1 MVAAPTTWERDATSG
16 SEMHL
21 PRPLFAVLVLAV
33 FSVSLGA
40 GAAVGYG
47 LAAAPVTATYPVR
60 AAGIAGGGGT
70 GTGNSLSTPAATTS
84 GTSHVPTA
92 GPTASQAVPSA
103 APTRTPIA
111 TWPLVA
117 ATASGPPTGF
127 AVRVPVLMFHR
138 VALADQVGDSLPNLV
153 VPPDLFAAQLGALVA
168 AGWRSITAAEL
179 AADLASGIRPRPR
192 TFVITF
198 DDGRSDGYTQAFPIL
213 RRLGLVATFYV
224 ITGRIGTPN
233 SLSASQL
240 QGLAAAG
247 MEIGSHS
254 VDHILLT
261 AAIPSAVRLQLTWS
275 AARIAA
281 VTGQRPTTFAYPL
294 GGVDP
299 LDKTLVRET
308 GYAMAFTVVYGC
320 RMSWQTR
327 LAAPRVRVSPG
338 TSPQY
343 LLHEL
348 EVCTSGA

>member
-1 MVAAPTTWERDATSG
+1 MR
-16 SEMHL
+16 L
-21 PRPLFAVLVLAV
+21 RRPLFAVLALAV
-33 FSVSLGA
+33 FVVSLGA
-40 GAAVGYG
+40 GAAVGYSH
-47 LAAAPVTATYPVR
+47 AAGPVTAMHPTGT
-60 AAGIAGGGGT
+60 AGTAGGIAT
-70 GTGNSLSTPAATTS
+70 GTGNGVSTPAIATTGPS
-84 GTSHVPTA
+84 TVPTA
-92 GPTASQAVPSA
+92 DPTASNAGPSPL
-103 APTRTPIA
+103 PTRTPIA

-127 AVRVPVLMFHR
+127 AVRVPVLMYHR
-138 VALADQVGDSLPNLV
+138 VAPADQVGDSLPGLV
-153 VPPDLFAAQLGALVA
+153 VRPDRFAAQLGALVA

-247 MEIGSHS
+247 MEIGSHT
-254 VDHILLT
+254 VDHVPLNT
-261 AAIPSAVRLQLTWS
+261 AIPSAVRLQLTRS
-275 AARIAA
+275 AAQIAA

-299 LDKTLVRET
+299 LDKALVRET

>member
-1 MVAAPTTWERDATSG
+1 MR
-16 SEMHL
+16 L
-21 PRPLFAVLVLAV
+21 RRPLFAVLALAV
-33 FSVSLGA
+33 FVVSLGA
-40 GAAVGYG
+40 GAAVGYSH
-47 LAAAPVTATYPVR
+47 
-60 AAGIAGGGGT
+60 AAGPVIAMHPAGTAGTAGGTAT
-70 GTGNSLSTPAATTS
+70 GTGNGVSTPAIATTGPS
-84 GTSHVPTA
+84 TVPTA
-92 GPTASQAVPSA
+92 DPTASNAGPSA

-138 VALADQVGDSLPNLV
+138 VAPADQVGDSLPNLV

-247 MEIGSHS
+247 MEIGSHT
-254 VDHILLT
+254 VDHVPLNT
-261 AAIPSAVRLQLTWS
+261 AISSAARLQLTRS
-275 AARIAA
+275 AAQIAA
-281 VTGQRPTTFAYPL
+281 VTGQRPTTFAYPF
-294 GGVDP
+294 GGMDP
-299 LDKTLVRET
+299 FDQKLVRET
-308 GYAMAFTVVYGC
+308 GYAMAFTVVDGC
-320 RMSWQTR
+320 RMSWPTR
-327 LAAPRVRVSPG
+327 LASPRVRVSAG
-338 TSPQY
+338 TLPQD

-348 EVCTSGA
+348 DICTAGR